1 MLTDIIYI
9 NLLMTLERGC
19 DNRMRNTSDPIKE
32 NSNVMNAQGGEKKV
46 MKKILS
52 VALSTAMAFSMFASV
67 AFGDTAVSPQQ
78 QFDALKAK
86 GVFTGYPDGTAGLDK
101 EMTRAEFAKVI
112 TKLLGLKEITG
123 VYSYNDKNY
132 NAKNWAAPYIEA
144 VTAAGIME
152 GKNVEKKI
160 FDFNGKVTIEEM
172 AKVLTI
178 ALDLEVPTETNNT
191 ATAWAKGYVQAAI
204 NAGLLDTSL
213 NFQSNASRQLLVGAA
228 YAIDQAQSLKVASY
242 EVSEAGKVV
251 TFKIS
256 DGESVKVTLDKAL
269 EANKETEVKFTYK
282 DKEFTEKVTYV
293 VTTATKVESV
303 TATNLKEVTVNFDG
317 SVDET
322 SAEQVALYSVVRDI
336 TGATANTIEKATV
349 SADKKSVV
357 LTVTNSLLNNTSY
370 KLSATGVKT
379 GGTTS
384 VTTKD
389 VKFTTADVAAPTVD
403 KVEALG
409 NSAVK
414 VTFSEPVNITNKSAA
429 SNYFE
434 IDGKVVSGTLDVNSN
449 TVIIKS
455 FTKLANGDHK
465 IVTKKAI
472 QDYAGYPVLEKTFD
486 FTVAEDTTAPTIAGV
501 SNVTFEGVT
510 VTFSEDVDPS
520 TVSGANI
527 YWLDGSQKRYAES
540 GYEKQIDGKTFK
552 FAFTG
557 LKKLPSYATDL
568 YINGVKDYSG
578 NQIVTD
584 SKTTVNAVIDQTRP
598 EVASFTFNTN
608 TNKSAVLKFT
618 KAVDTTTFAAKNVVI
633 KDSTGKAVT
642 NIFTPA
648 WSDASKTLTIN
659 FSNALSAG
667 TYSFELTG
675 LKDTTTLAN
684 TMLPYTGEI
693 TVGDIA
699 QPKLVSTVKTDSSFI
714 LNFDKKM
721 ALDGEG
727 SILNPANYYATYTV
741 DGNSA
746 VTGQLPAGTT
756 YETLADQKSVLIKL
770 PANVKV
776 TALTV
781 QGVRS
786 AAGNVLNGYVANALA
801 ADYVVDSF
809 TVKEAKAI
817 ATNEIVVKL
826 TQPAASAIASDYD
839 VTVGGQ
845 SKSATDAW
853 VDASDNT
860 LVHVKLADNT
870 LDTAVTNVKVNA
882 KTNGVSQSLAG
893 AAIKPAT
900 AALDVKDAIKAS
912 VLKNADGKIVVAT
925 ATANDATKGGIVFNA
940 ASNTIWVNFTED
952 IQAANQ
958 DVAGQLFKVT
968 QSDGTELVYGVRADY
983 TATISGS
990 VVTIKLNPNGSKV
1003 SGYNGIY
1010 RITFN
1015 NDSKYVTDKAT
1026 GFDFDG
1032 STPLANAVSNFNVE
1046 DDAVNNNAIVINNA
1060 VTATAAFGTTNLKEV
1075 KVSFNKAVDNATL
1088 ADVDNFVSDGNATVS
1103 AVPAAD
1109 NKSVVVTF
1117 TNDFDTD
1124 DSVTVSNIKDADG
1137 NVIAPATF
1145 TK

>member
-1 MLTDIIYI
+1 
-9 NLLMTLERGC
+9 
-19 DNRMRNTSDPIKE
+19 
-32 NSNVMNAQGGEKKV
+32 

-86 GVFTGYPDGTAGLDK
+86 GIFEGFPNGTAGLDQ
-101 EMTRAEFAKVI
+101 EMTRGQFAKVI
-112 TKLLGLKEITG
+112 TKLLGLKEVTG
-123 VYSYNDKNY
+123 QLSYNDKNY
-132 NAKNWAAPYIEA
+132 TAKNWAVPYIEA

-152 GKNVEKKI
+152 GKDKVKKI
-160 FDFNGKVTIEEM
+160 FDFNGKVTIAEM
-172 AKVLTI
+172 ATILTR
-178 ALDLEVPTETNNT
+178 ALDLEVPAETNNN
-191 ATAWAKGYVQAAI
+191 APAWAKGYVQAAI
-204 NAGLLDTSL
+204 NAGLIDAKA
-213 NFQSNASRQLLVGAA
+213 NFTANASRQLLVGAA
-228 YAIDQAQSLKVASY
+228 YSVDQAQSLKVASY

-282 DKEFTEKVTYV
+282 EKEFTEKVTYV

-303 TATNLKEVTVNFDG
+303 TATNLKEITVNFDG
-317 SVDET
+317 SVDPT

-357 LTVTNSLLNNTSY
+357 LTVSSALLNNTAY

-384 VTTKD
+384 VSTKD

-486 FTVAEDTTAPTIAGV
+486 FTVTEDTTAPTIAGV
-501 SNVTFEGVT
+501 SNVTFESAT

-552 FAFTG
+552 FSFTG

-568 YINGVKDYSG
+568 YINNVKDYSG

-618 KAVDTTTFAAKNVVI
+618 KAVDTATFLAKNVVI

-648 WSDASKTLTIN
+648 WSDANKTLTIN
-659 FSNALSAG
+659 FSNALKAG

-684 TMLPYTGEI
+684 TILPYTGEI

-727 SILNPANYYATYTV
+727 SILNPANYYATYNV
-741 DGNSA
+741 DGNAA
-746 VTGQLPAGTT
+746 VTGQLPAGTS

-786 AAGNVLNGYVANALA
+786 AAGNVLNGYVANALDA
-801 ADYVVDSF
+801 SVVVDGF
-809 TVKEAKAI
+809 TVKDAKAI

-826 TQPAASAIASDYD
+826 TQPAASAIASDYV
-839 VTVGGQ
+839 VTVGAVT
-845 SKSATDAW
+845 KSATDAW

-870 LDTAVTNVKVNA
+870 LNTAVTGVKVDVKA
-882 KTNGVSQSLAG
+882 TGAASQSLAG
-893 AAIKPAT
+893 AAIKPA
-900 AALDVKDAIKAS
+900 AAAINVKDAIKAS
-912 VLKNADGKIVVAT
+912 VVKNADDKIVIAQN
-925 ATANDATKGGIVFNA
+925 AANVTTNGIVFNSA
-940 ASNTIWVNFTED
+940 TNTIWVNFTED
-952 IQAANQ
+952 IQAANE

-968 QSDGTELVYGVRADY
+968 QSDGTELKYGAIADY

-990 VVTIKLNPNGSKV
+990 TVTIKLNPSGSKV

-1010 RITFN
+1010 RIAFN

-1026 GFDFDG
+1026 GMDFDG
-1032 STPLANAVSNFNVE
+1032 TTPLANAVSNFNVE

-1060 VTATAAFGTTNLKEV
+1060 VTATATFGTTNQDEIT
-1075 KVSFNKAVDNATL
+1075 VSFNKAVDATTL
-1088 ADVDNFVSDGNATVS
+1088 ADTDNYTSAGKTVVS
-1103 AVPAAD
+1103 ATPGAD
-1109 NKSVVVTF
+1109 NKSVVVKF
-1117 TNDFDTD
+1117 SANFASAE
-1124 DSVTVSNIKDADG
+1124 SVVVSDIKDADG
-1137 NVIAPATF
+1137 NVIATATF
-1145 TK
+1145 TKQ